1 MVQLFH
7 SGISREED
15 SRMGKIQVVKKNNSI
30 FFQIEGDVT
39 EFYDLD
45 NLKFNH
51 PELAEEIDKSRL
63 MLERVLLQQ
72 KELKNA
78 YDDARE

>member
-1 MVQLFH
+1 M
-7 SGISREED
+7 D
-15 SRMGKIQVVKKNNSI
+15 KIQVVKKNNSI

-45 NLKFNH
+45 NLKLNH
-51 PELAEEIDKSRL
+51 PELAEEIDKNRL
-63 MLERVLLQQ
+63 MLERIFLQQ